1 MENIRVNGKGHLV
14 TVFPLVLLLALLSAS
29 CKREGQTAAHEGAA
43 SKEADKAA
51 ESAAS
56 EVSLTIDPGAQR
68 NAGVLVESVRL
79 ERVGQSLRTTG
90 KVAPNDTRVAHVRPL
105 AGGRVQEVYV
115 RLGDRVQAGHVL
127 IAFDNI
133 ELGNAIGQYLSAL
146 AALKQARTQ
155 AEVTRRSAERAKN
168 LVELGAIARAE
179 MERRDAEYRN
189 ALAGIESKEADVA
202 KVELTLRRFGLD
214 DAELAKLRT
223 SNEAG
228 YRQSVA
234 RAVVR
239 APFSGI
245 VTKQNVAQGEVIAP
259 DTELMVITD
268 LSTVWVLGSVY
279 ENDLGLVRQGAKAY
293 ATTASHP
300 GKRFMGTITYVS
312 DFLDPATRTANVRCE
327 VGNHEG
333 LLKLDMFTELEI
345 STRAQR
351 EALLVSETAVQ
362 RIQSKTVV
370 FVKLSDDRF
379 EVREVQVGPGHED
392 RLEITAGLK
401 PGDAVVTQ
409 GAFALKSQ
417 LLKSQ
422 IASEEEEE
430 KGRKE

>member
-1 MENIRVNGKGHLV
+1 
-14 TVFPLVLLLALLSAS
+14 
-29 CKREGQTAAHEGAA
+29 
-43 SKEADKAA
+43 
-51 ESAAS
+51 
-56 EVSLTIDPGAQR
+56 
-68 NAGVLVESVRL
+68 
-79 ERVGQSLRTTG
+79 
-90 KVAPNDTRVAHVRPL
+90 
-105 AGGRVQEVYV
+105 VQEVYV